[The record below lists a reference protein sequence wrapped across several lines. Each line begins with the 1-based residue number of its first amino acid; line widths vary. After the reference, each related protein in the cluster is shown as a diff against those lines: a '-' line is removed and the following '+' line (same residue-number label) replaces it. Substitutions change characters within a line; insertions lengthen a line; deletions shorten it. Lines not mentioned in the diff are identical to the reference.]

1 MKNNTINF
9 TRALPF
15 AIPMILMISLILI
28 IKSSFF
34 MQNPDVL
41 SSAITIDFLLVIPL
55 VYFLLIRKRDIP
67 KITVL
72 TSFVLGLVLL
82 SYFLPNEHQSLLSNV
97 KMYVLPFLELGILSL
112 VIYKVI
118 KLRKAYKE
126 QHKTGDFYTTLKQA
140 TQEVLPK
147 KVAPILATEVS
158 VIYYG
163 FLKWKSRKLK
173 ENEFT
178 YHKGS
183 GLVSIIAGFT
193 LVILIETVALH
204 SIIVGWNV
212 IVGWV
217 ITFLSAYTA
226 LQFYA
231 LAKAIIFRR
240 HFIDLEEEKIHLK
253 FGNFTDLEIP
263 LHLIDR
269 VEASS
274 KDLPEDKSIA
284 YFSPLGMLGGHNI
297 ILHLKEELQ
306 FAGIY
311 GIKRKATSLAV
322 YIDDKEKFKKVIEDF
337 SSEL

>member
-1 MKNNTINF
+1 
-9 TRALPF
+9 
-15 AIPMILMISLILI
+15 
-28 IKSSFF
+28 

-41 SSAITIDFLLVIPL
+41 SSAITIDFLLIIPL
-55 VYFLLIRKRDIP
+55 VYFLLIQKRDIP

-97 KMYVLPFLELGILSL
+97 KIYVLPFLELGILSL

-118 KLRKAYKE
+118 RLKTAYKK
-126 QHKTGDFYTTLKQA
+126 QNKSGDFYTTLKQA
-140 TQEVLPK
+140 IEEVLPK
-147 KVAPILATEVS
+147 KLAPVLATEVS

-163 FLKWKSRKLK
+163 FLKWKSRELK

-183 GLVSIIAGFT
+183 GLVSITAGFT

-204 SIIVGWNV
+204 SVIVGWNV
-212 IVGWV
+212 IVGWI

-231 LAKAIIFRR
+231 LAKSVIFRR
-240 HFIDLEEEKIHLK
+240 HFIDLEEEKVHLK

-263 LHLIDR
+263 LHLIER
-269 VEASS
+269 VEVSS
-274 KDLPEDKSIA
+274 KDLPEDKSIT
-284 YFSPLGMLGGHNI
+284 YFSPLGMLGGHNM

-306 FAGIY
+306 FVGIY
-311 GIKRKATSLAV
+311 GIKRKANALAV
-322 YIDDKEKFKKVIEDF
+322 YIDDKGKFREVIESF